1 MKPTKIKR
9 ISVTYPEDIATK
21 LAMDKILQ
29 NTHYG
34 RRGMS
39 QFIRERTK
47 SGIEEIKANKKK

>member
-1 MKPTKIKR
+1 MKPIKIKR

-21 LAMDKILQ
+21 LAMDKLLK
-29 NTHYG
+29 
-34 RRGMS
+34 RRGMA